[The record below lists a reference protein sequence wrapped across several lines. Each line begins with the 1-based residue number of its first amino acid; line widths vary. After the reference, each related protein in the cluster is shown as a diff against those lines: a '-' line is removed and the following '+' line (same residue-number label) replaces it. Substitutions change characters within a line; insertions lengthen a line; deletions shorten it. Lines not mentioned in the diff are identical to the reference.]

1 MIGRPGPVVVVGG
14 TLVDREHPSGWRADV
29 VVVDGRVVAVG
40 PNAAREAPSDSFSL
54 DATGALIFP
63 GLVDI
68 HTHLREPG
76 GEAAETIESGT
87 NAAALGGYTTV
98 LAMPNTAPAID
109 SAAVVQQVQAIAAKS
124 GRVAVAVA
132 AAITQGRA
140 GATLA
145 PMAELFDLGVRV
157 FTDDGAGVQD
167 SRLMRRAL
175 EYAGALRAPD
185 GTRAVLA
192 QHCEDAALF
201 EGGHMNEGRWSSLL
215 GIPGVPAAA
224 EELMVARDIA
234 LSELT
239 GTPVHFLHLST
250 AGSVR
255 LVREAR
261 ARGLA
266 VTAEVAPHHLTLSD
280 ACASSF
286 DPVFKVNPPLRSES
300 DVHAVRAGLAQGVF
314 SAIATDHAP
323 HQPDTKEAPWALAP
337 PGMLGLQTA
346 FALLLRLVDEPV
358 LPRLANEPVL
368 PRLANEPV
376 LPRLANEPLTQ
387 HKPGD
392 SGGTGDWDEA
402 QAPAGRVGG
411 IVEVADRERIGLVD
425 LLAAM
430 SWGPAAVAGLTAQS
444 AGLIAPGAPADL
456 CVFDP
461 HQQWRVDSSSL
472 ASRAKNSPYEAMAMR
487 GQVRHTVCAGS
498 VVVDNGELV

>member
-215 GIPGVPAAA
+215 GIPGIPAAA

-346 FALLLRLVDEPV
+346 FALLLRLVDEP
-358 LPRLANEPVL
+358 
-368 PRLANEPV
+368 
-376 LPRLANEPLTQ
+376 LTR
-387 HKPGD
+387 HEPGD